1 MAAPPKIPRA
11 PGGCHS
17 GRVFVKRSGS
27 MSESWVSSRTFSM
40 LDCEWS
46 MGGGRMSV
54 AMLKCSLYGMESSVN
69 VNQCQRQCLKVR
81 VQEF

>member
-54 AMLKCSLYGMESSVN
+54 AIAKYSIYSMLEFSVN
-69 VNQCQRQCLKVR
+69 VSDSKARA
-81 VQEF
+81 QEF